1 MGRGLA
7 LAAVARTI
15 RRKIG
20 RRICARGN
28 IEFDVTREVEGIGN
42 RKRVCALRSRSVLFG
57 EGGRR
62 VYCRVERL
70 KIVCGC
76 IVASVLYG
84 IVHDQFTAR
93 ICVEYFTVFHPP
105 VFATQSPTLLGIGW
119 GIIATWWAGAI
130 IGLLLST
137 AARSGARNK
146 LTARQLA
153 PSVAYLMIAMAF
165 CAVLFGTI
173 GYFRGAVPADV
184 QELLPRELYRRFL
197 ADWWAHSASYAGGFL
212 GGLILCVIV
221 LIKRFRVPPVASS
234 S

>member
-1 MGRGLA
+1 
-7 LAAVARTI
+7 
-15 RRKIG
+15 
-20 RRICARGN
+20 
-28 IEFDVTREVEGIGN
+28 
-42 RKRVCALRSRSVLFG
+42 
-57 EGGRR
+57 
-62 VYCRVERL
+62 VERI
-70 KIVCGC
+70 KIVFGC
-76 IVASVLYG
+76 ILASVLYG

-146 LTARQLA
+146 LTARRLA
-153 PSVAYLMIAMAF
+153 PLVGYLMIAMAI

-173 GYFRGAVPADV
+173 GYFWGPVPADV
-184 QELLPRELYRRFL
+184 QELLPRELHRRFL
-197 ADWWAHSASYAGGFL
+197 ADWWAHSASYASGFL

-221 LIKRFRVPPVASS
+221 LVKRFHVPPVASS